1 MKASMPIP
9 PEKNTL
15 RSDII
20 LLLMAFLL
28 SRLLLPHF
36 GIHFRYDSLD
46 FYWQYLDTDT
56 LRYHLAQGLW
66 YDHAQP
72 PFFNLVLGLVLKLT
86 GSAAPTAFSL
96 LLKIISL
103 INCLL
108 LYLLLKRTAPRPI
121 WLPLIITLIYLLSPA
136 LMIFETEL
144 FYTTFISMLLLISA
158 TFVQRFIDHTA
169 PTQSSSH
176 TAPLQFSDHAA
187 AGRPTPSRWSDIT
200 GICLPLALLCLT
212 RSLYHVIWLIGMA
225 AILLF
230 PIRRTPA
237 FRRLLTGFLL
247 TILFVSGWYVKN
259 YVIFNQFSTSSWLGM
274 NMARTVFH
282 DAPIKDST
290 RIEAYEP
297 FSELALYRPFI
308 SDSAVKKYAGLDDRD
323 LLTPKKHDSS
333 SNLNA
338 VAYIQVSQQYLS
350 ASKTFVKTHPGRYI
364 ANILQSS
371 LLFFAPATRYPFS
384 ETAAAKIKY
393 YDLLYSFNLSHF
405 ATGKG
410 QRRIAVAISA
420 LPKLL
425 LYCVVL
431 TILLRDAMRR
441 KVLSLLDV
449 FALGAIGYVFV
460 VSSLLEHYENMRF
473 RYEIEPL
480 FLLLLG
486 QALALTASRKKQY
499 S

>member
-1 MKASMPIP
+1 
-9 PEKNTL
+9 
-15 RSDII
+15 
-20 LLLMAFLL
+20 
-28 SRLLLPHF
+28 
-36 GIHFRYDSLD
+36 
-46 FYWQYLDTDT
+46 
-56 LRYHLAQGLW
+56 
-66 YDHAQP
+66 
-72 PFFNLVLGLVLKLT
+72 
-86 GSAAPTAFSL
+86 
-96 LLKIISL
+96 
-103 INCLL
+103 
-108 LYLLLKRTAPRPI
+108 
-121 WLPLIITLIYLLSPA
+121 
-136 LMIFETEL
+136 
-144 FYTTFISMLLLISA
+144 
-158 TFVQRFIDHTA
+158 
-169 PTQSSSH
+169 
-176 TAPLQFSDHAA
+176 
-187 AGRPTPSRWSDIT
+187 
-200 GICLPLALLCLT
+200 
-212 RSLYHVIWLIGMA
+212 
-225 AILLF
+225 
-230 PIRRTPA
+230 
-237 FRRLLTGFLL
+237 
-247 TILFVSGWYVKN
+247 
-259 YVIFNQFSTSSWLGM
+259 
-274 NMARTVFH
+274 
-282 DAPIKDST
+282 
-290 RIEAYEP
+290 
-297 FSELALYRPFI
+297 
-308 SDSAVKKYAGLDDRD
+308 
-323 LLTPKKHDSS
+323 
-333 SNLNA
+333 
-338 VAYIQVSQQYLS
+338 
-350 ASKTFVKTHPGRYI
+350 VKTHPGRYI